1 MYLVSVTRGRVSQAF
16 RHPEIRRKVMNLRKP
31 TVLIAAAAL
40 AGTLDAQDRP
50 SVIPM
55 PRPMKTISVDLAT
68 GSITRGPRLADR
80 AGTTVRDFDN
90 MDLGGGIIAPDTG
103 GGTCEWI
110 EAGTK
115 GFANNAS
122 DLVNNVVFAYCS
134 VMADQN
140 SGGPGGSV
148 LLGFFEGYNTGGPA
162 PTTAVALFN
171 LAGLPGHTANS
182 SFIALTLGSG
192 NASCFFVNLI
202 LANCISFAD
211 GDIGYSWGFTDLGTT
226 SVLAATFPFL
236 SCVQSCSGPGP
247 DGQGMDSLID
257 RYSPPGT
264 PAGQIDTGVLGISMA
279 IVEVAD
285 AESTAT
291 TWNSQGIN
299 TDVLSSTAIAIGS
312 TWQVDIALA
321 HAHGASGPTNV
332 KVRSSCINGP
342 NLTSPTGHPIEILT
356 TGLLVL
362 TLTDAH
368 DGSTTS
374 YAPFAVPCDITLVG
388 LPWAAQGTVLGGA
401 RADLTTAR
409 CGAVGSIDQVSDP

>member
-1 MYLVSVTRGRVSQAF
+1 
-16 RHPEIRRKVMNLRKP
+16 MNLRKP

-50 SVIPM
+50 SVIPV
-55 PRPMKTISVDLAT
+55 PNRPMKTIAVDLAT

-80 AGTTVRDFDN
+80 AGTTVIDFDN
-90 MDLGGGIIAPDTG
+90 MDIGGGIITPDTG

-122 DLVNNVVFAYCS
+122 DLMSKIVFSYCT
-134 VMADQN
+134 VMLDSS
-140 SGGPGGSV
+140 SGGPGASTI
-148 LLGFFEGYNTGGPA
+148 LGFYEGYQTGGPA
-162 PTTAVALFN
+162 PTTAVALIN
-171 LAGLPGHTANS
+171 LAGLPGHS
-182 SFIALTLGSG
+182 SASSVMNPGG
-192 NASCFFVNLI
+192 GMSCFFVNLT
-202 LANCISFAD
+202 LADCVAFAD
-211 GDIGYSWGFTDLGTT
+211 GPIGYSWRFTDVGTT
-226 SVLAATFPFL
+226 GVLAGSFPFL

-257 RYSPPGT
+257 RYCPPGT
-264 PAGQIDTGVLGISMA
+264 PAGQIDTSVLGISMA